1 MAILT
6 ILKMAIRIKRLT
18 DLIQNIFLLIK
29 KEVIIMTYDVN
40 KLLVIC
46 V

>member
-6 ILKMAIRIKRLT
+6 ILKMAIRIKKLT
-18 DLIQNIFLLIK
+18 KLIQNIFLLIK
-29 KEVIIMTYDVN
+29 MEVIIMADDVN
-40 KLLVIC
+40 KLLVLC

>member
-6 ILKMAIRIKRLT
+6 ILQMAIRIKKLT

-29 KEVIIMTYDVN
+29 KEVIIMAYDVN
-40 KLLVIC
+40 KLLVVC

>member
-6 ILKMAIRIKRLT
+6 ILQMAIRIKKLT

-29 KEVIIMTYDVN
+29 KEVTIMAYEVN
-40 KLLVIC
+40 KLLVVC

>member
-6 ILKMAIRIKRLT
+6 ILKMAIRIKKLT
-18 DLIQNIFLLIK
+18 NLNQSIFLLVI
-29 KEVIIMTYDVN
+29 KEVIIMIDDVK
-40 KLLVIC
+40 KLLVFC

>member
-6 ILKMAIRIKRLT
+6 ILQMAIHIKKLT

-29 KEVIIMTYDVN
+29 KEVIIMAYDVN
-40 KLLVIC
+40 KLLVVC

>member
-6 ILKMAIRIKRLT
+6 ILNMAIRIKKLT
-18 DLIQNIFLLIK
+18 KLIQNIFLLIK
-29 KEVIIMTYDVN
+29 MEVIIMADDVN
-40 KLLVIC
+40 KLLVLC